1 MQSRTS
7 MSAEEVDDDDDQ
19 SIFTDTATLV
29 GTIEY
34 DARPTNATT
43 SSSRQ
48 PDHDD
53 NASITGRSSTSTL
66 RPLPRQHSAPP
77 PTDYSANRRWQ
88 DDTVSINTITDDR
101 GLVVPWWSAVLPDP
115 TSLMRSRSQ
124 RRGNGQQ
131 SRPNRAGASTSDA
144 ANSPPNALLP
154 RFRRTSQ
161 FGINGGGTN
170 GGSSSSTNQPRS
182 ALDTFNSS
190 TPSSSTDTSFVRSRS
205 IPRSASTPTSM
216 SYPDRQQQI
225 LQRATSM
232 FMTSESASEAVED
245 DCIPDHVPE
254 PPTLPQPYD
263 LYTKCYCEEN
273 AYILAAYLD
282 RICKKRNK
290 EENNEAGSWQWN
302 VDVVFVS
309 NENKTVALWQQRA
322 SQMPETDNIVIWDYH
337 VFVVVSCT
345 LKSRSQSQTD
355 LRRRPSART
364 TQSSGP
370 MSAGRLPRRQS
381 TIPTDYSILDTVY
394 VPQANPGLT
403 DIETKTTYSWVYDL
417 DTCLRTPTRLLQ
429 YLQATFK
436 SDIHSTVSAHFRPR
450 FRIISAASYF
460 AYFASDR
467 SHMLVTPSQEERETF
482 EAISASTGWVLE
494 NQLPQRYSS
503 PLPQWPNIRGAL
515 AESDNLLM
523 DSYVN
528 MISGTGDDRYGTTVS
543 LLELMHGTGLCN
555 DGYVPV
561 QDAPTSRN
569 GSERARREE
578 DNHLQSSV
586 KKMLDDLQNGSQ
598 LSRQRSSTSHSRS
611 NSSSSSN
618 EGSQNE
624 DLPGF
629 VLGVRRFYGRRP
641 PPPVPEGVDRFARV
655 DFTGRGK
662 RVTNPLFPAYMH
674 ATLQS
679 RAAFRQSQNQNQR
692 SGLPPP
698 PPTSTS
704 Q

>member
-7 MSAEEVDDDDDQ
+7 MSAEEADDDSQ

-29 GTIEY
+29 GTSEY
-34 DARPTNATT
+34 VTRPSNNAT

-48 PDHDD
+48 PDHSDG
-53 NASITGRSSTSTL
+53 ASIAGRSSTSTL

-77 PTDYSANRRWQ
+77 PTDYSSWQ
-88 DDTVSINTITDDR
+88 DNSRSSNIPDTDDR

-131 SRPNRAGASTSDA
+131 TRPNRTGANTSGA
-144 ANSPPNALLP
+144 ASSPPSASNP
-154 RFRRTSQ
+154 RFRRTSLL
-161 FGINGGGTN
+161 GGANGGN
-170 GGSSSSTNQPRS
+170 SSSNIQPRP
-182 ALDTFNSS
+182 AFDGFNSS
-190 TPSSSTDTSFVRSRS
+190 SPLSSNDSSFIRSR
-205 IPRSASTPTSM
+205 IMPRSASTPTSM
-216 SYPDRQQQI
+216 AIPDRQQQI

-232 FMTSESASEAVED
+232 FMTSESSSEAVQD
-245 DCIPDHVPE
+245 DCIPDHVPD
-254 PPTLPQPYD
+254 PPALPQPYN
-263 LYTKCYCEEN
+263 LYSKCYCEEN

-282 RICKKRNK
+282 RVCKERK
-290 EENNEAGSWQWN
+290 EEESYEWK

-345 LKSRSQSQTD
+345 PKLRSQSQID
-355 LRRRPSART
+355 LGRRPSVRM

-370 MSAGRLPRRQS
+370 RYTRLPRRQS
-381 TIPTDYSILDTVY
+381 SIPTDYSNLETVY
-394 VPQANPGLT
+394 VPQANAGAIDSEPG
-403 DIETKTTYSWVYDL
+403 KTYSWVYDL
-417 DTCLRTPTRLLQ
+417 DSCLAIPTRLSQ

-436 SDIHSTVSAHFRPR
+436 SDIHATVSAHFRPQ
-450 FRIISAASYF
+450 FRIVSAANYL

-467 SHMLVTPSQEERETF
+467 SHMLITPSQEERETF
-482 EAISASTGWVLE
+482 EAICASTGWVLE
-494 NQLPQRYSS
+494 NQLPKQYSS
-503 PLPQWPNIRGAL
+503 PLPKWPNIRGAL
-515 AESDNLLM
+515 AELDNLLM

-528 MISGTGDDRYGTTVS
+528 MLSGIGDVRYGTVVS
-543 LLELMHGTGLCN
+543 LLELMQGKGLCN
-555 DGYVPV
+555 DEYVPV
-561 QDAPTSRN
+561 TDAPTSRN

-578 DNHLQSSV
+578 GDHIQSTV
-586 KKMLDDLQNGSQ
+586 KKMLDDLQKGSQ
-598 LSRQRSSTSHSRS
+598 SSRQGGSQSHSRS

-618 EGSQNE
+618 SDSQNE

-698 PPTSTS
+698 PPPTSTN

>member
-7 MSAEEVDDDDDQ
+7 MSAEEADDDSQ

-29 GTIEY
+29 GTTEY
-34 DARPTNATT
+34 ANVAT
-43 SSSRQ
+43 SSRQ
-48 PDHDD
+48 SDPYD

-77 PTDYSANRRWQ
+77 PTDYSTNRRWQ

-115 TSLMRSRSQ
+115 SSLMRSRSQ

-131 SRPNRAGASTSDA
+131 SRPSRTGASTSDA
-144 ANSPPNALLP
+144 ANSPPTVLLP
-154 RFRRTSQ
+154 RFRRTAQLGTS
-161 FGINGGGTN
+161 GGGTN
-170 GGSSSSTNQPRS
+170 GGSSSSTTQPRS

-190 TPSSSTDTSFVRSRS
+190 SPTSSNDSSYIRLRN
-205 IPRSASTPTSM
+205 IPRSVSTPTSM
-216 SYPDRQQQI
+216 SFPDRQQQI

-245 DCIPDHVPE
+245 DCIPEFVPE
-254 PPTLPQPYD
+254 PPALPQPYD
-263 LYTKCYCEEN
+263 IYTKCYCEEN

-290 EENNEAGSWQWN
+290 EENHDWQWN

-309 NENKTVALWQQRA
+309 NENKNVALWQQRA

-345 LKSRSQSQTD
+345 PKPRSQSHAS
-355 LRRRPSART
+355 LGRRPSART
-364 TQSSGP
+364 THSSGP
-370 MSAGRLPRRQS
+370 MSARLPRRQS
-381 TIPTDYSILDTVY
+381 TVPTDYSILDTVY
-394 VPQANPGLT
+394 VPQSNPGLT
-403 DIETKTTYSWVYDL
+403 ETETKTTYSWVYDL
-417 DTCLRTPTRLLQ
+417 DSCLRTPTRLSQ

-436 SDIHSTVSAHFRPR
+436 SDIHTTVSAHFRPR
-450 FRIISAASYF
+450 FRIIPAASYF

-467 SHMLVTPSQEERETF
+467 SHMLITPSQEERETF
-482 EAISASTGWVLE
+482 EAICASTGWVLDS
-494 NQLPQRYSS
+494 QLPQQYNS
-503 PLPQWPNIRGAL
+503 PLPRWPNIRGAL

-528 MISGTGDDRYGTTVS
+528 MIGGAGDDRYGTTVS
-543 LLELMHGTGLCN
+543 LLELMQGTGLCN

-578 DNHLQSSV
+578 GDHIQSSV

-598 LSRQRSSTSHSRS
+598 LTRQMSVQSHSRS
-611 NSSSSSN
+611 NSTSSSN
-618 EGSQNE
+618 EGSQSE

-698 PPTSTS
+698 PPPPTSTS